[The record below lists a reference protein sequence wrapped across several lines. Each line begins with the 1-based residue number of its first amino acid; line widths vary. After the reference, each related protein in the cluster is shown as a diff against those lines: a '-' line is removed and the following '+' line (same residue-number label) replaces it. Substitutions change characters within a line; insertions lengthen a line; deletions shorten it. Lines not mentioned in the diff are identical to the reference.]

1 MPNRRRVGNLHQSV
15 RDCLPSERW
24 SWRSLSENS
33 LVCFTSQI
41 LKAVSRGQQEC
52 QRCPF
57 SLLPVHHSGGQALLA
72 ENERP
77 LRQTCPL
84 WNRLGEPG
92 GRSGNYVLFW
102 NDNDLSKKGQGECQE
117 LSVGKKKNPAE
128 VDSGGGTPPNPL
140 NGAGASPAFVRTPPL
155 PCPLHSTPGLLAG
168 YSRSQKGNPC
178 RLALTGPPRFC

>member
-57 SLLPVHHSGGQALLA
+57 SLLPVHHSGGRALLA

-117 LSVGKKKNPAE
+117 LSVGKKKS
-128 VDSGGGTPPNPL
+128 SGSRQWGWYPSEPPKWGWGESCFREDPS
-140 NGAGASPAFVRTPPL
+140 SPV
-155 PCPLHSTPGLLAG
+155 S
-168 YSRSQKGNPC
+168 SS
-178 RLALTGPPRFC
+178 